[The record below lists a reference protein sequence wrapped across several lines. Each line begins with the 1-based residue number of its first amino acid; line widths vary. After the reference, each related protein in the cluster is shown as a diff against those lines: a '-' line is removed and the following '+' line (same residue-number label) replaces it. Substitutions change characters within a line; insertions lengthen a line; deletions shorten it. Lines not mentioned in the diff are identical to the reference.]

1 MRVIRLVG
9 ILMVVISLGIVCYNE
24 VDDIRAG
31 MSAEEKVVEIK
42 SVIELKSSNE
52 SETVDVVELE
62 EDKEMS
68 VVEIDGVGYVGYI
81 DIPILEIS
89 LPVANELSYE
99 QLRETPCRYI
109 GDIYNGDM
117 IVCAHNYQRHF
128 GLLKNLNIGDE
139 IIFKDVN
146 GVEYRYT
153 INKSEVLDKY
163 DVNGLKGGDWDL
175 TLSTCTIGG
184 ESRVVIRCKLL

>member
-81 DIPILEIS
+81 DIPILELS
-89 LPVANELSYE
+89 LPVANGLSYE

-163 DVNGLKGGDWDL
+163 DVNGLKSGDWDL

-184 ESRVVIRCKLL
+184 EYRVVIRCELL